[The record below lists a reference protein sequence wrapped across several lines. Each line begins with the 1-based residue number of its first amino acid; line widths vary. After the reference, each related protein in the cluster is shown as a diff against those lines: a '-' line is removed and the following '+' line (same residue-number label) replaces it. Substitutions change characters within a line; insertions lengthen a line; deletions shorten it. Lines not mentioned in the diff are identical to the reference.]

1 MAKTK
6 MLCPFSKELCRECPQ
21 YRGRHYYLCF
31 CTKYRGY
38 LEAPGWERKNKS
50 WKKEERE
57 KFEMPPVLPPSSK
70 WLILNEFAERKRK

>member
-31 CTKYRGY
+31 YTKYRGF
-38 LEAPGWERKNKS
+38 LGDPKEKAEQKS
-50 WKKEERE
+50 SISRRDK
-57 KFEMPPVLPPSSK
+57 KFEMPQKLPSSPT
-70 WLILNEFAERKRK
+70 WLVLNDFAERAGK